1 MLLKRLRV
9 TSGKFIGVY
18 PSNKIPL
25 VLERQKRLRRYPHCM
40 VLNTDKEGTRG
51 EHWVACYVPSA
62 TQIEYFDSLGAAS
75 NPDLS
80 AYLNNSPL
88 RTGGLASQM
97 VCAYTGSP
105 RIKGRLKV
113 EKVPHCFFRCENKRM
128 SSFFYFLLIAFI
140 VIFFHVLHLSSGEWI
155 NVELSVD
162 PPNFFDRSFRTIS
175 KTSPAQHWFG
185 YNRDTA
191 CHVELERNINRLYTN
206 PDTWNIAL
214 TDVDN
219 LMSLGRTTIE
229 IPAYGRILFDHIAA
243 RLYIVDKS
251 ERRINE
257 LLIADLERWWTLN
270 NTDDALNT
278 TSAHVLRSN
287 FVGFLPEQ
295 KTDYFVAAD
304 HVYMIWRRRV
314 YKFRIGHYFNDPS
327 SQLQFLTNSSDIR
340 FNFLLFEAGVE
351 KLGED
356 GDRRNSRSAIV
367 VPALSSNGIE
377 RLLLA
382 LTYLFDLVVILLAI
396 CAFRHFRRL
405 GSDGGPARNGDDS
418 MELNEYDLFHS
429 LSFQN
434 NNNWGGAY
442 GVPAAYNPT
451 NTTPS
456 HQLRSCRCFM
466 QKAIKHF
473 QQELA
478 LDSVEAL
485 YAYFKEEILSAP
497 DEYYPNPLCVYNCV
511 HISNDDHPD
520 LLVLVEG
527 TLDLIAGLE
536 LFSTCYPKTETGRIE
551 WSEPLYVELKDMKI
565 CPGESP
571 RCRCAQPNN
580 SNNLLHNRLL
590 IVDELDLWLMDNQYH
605 PGASSK
611 KKTREAP
618 TA

>member
-1 MLLKRLRV
+1 
-9 TSGKFIGVY
+9 
-18 PSNKIPL
+18 
-25 VLERQKRLRRYPHCM
+25 
-40 VLNTDKEGTRG
+40 
-51 EHWVACYVPSA
+51 
-62 TQIEYFDSLGAAS
+62 
-75 NPDLS
+75 
-80 AYLNNSPL
+80 
-88 RTGGLASQM
+88 
-97 VCAYTGSP
+97 
-105 RIKGRLKV
+105 
-113 EKVPHCFFRCENKRM
+113 M
-128 SSFFYFLLIAFI
+128 SSLFYFLLIAFI

-206 PDTWNIAL
+206 PNTWNIAL

-229 IPAYGRILFDHIAA
+229 IPSTALPWACFGHGGHSFVIFNLQNDAGEVTVLRGHQQKIARQLSAYGRILFDHIAA

-295 KTDYFVAAD
+295 KTDYFIAAD

-340 FNFLLFEAGVE
+340 FNFLLFEAGAE

-367 VPALSSNGIE
+367 VPAVSSNGIE
-377 RLLLA
+377 HLLLA

-405 GSDGGPARNGDDS
+405 GSDGGSARNGHDA

-429 LSFQN
+429 LSFQDN
-434 NNNWGGAY
+434 NNGGGAY

-456 HQLRSCRCFM
+456 HQLRSC
-466 QKAIKHF
+466 ATI
-473 QQELA
+473 
-478 LDSVEAL
+478 
-485 YAYFKEEILSAP
+485 
-497 DEYYPNPLCVYNCV
+497 
-511 HISNDDHPD
+511 
-520 LLVLVEG
+520 
-527 TLDLIAGLE
+527 
-536 LFSTCYPKTETGRIE
+536 
-551 WSEPLYVELKDMKI
+551 
-565 CPGESP
+565 
-571 RCRCAQPNN
+571 
-580 SNNLLHNRLL
+580 
-590 IVDELDLWLMDNQYH
+590 
-605 PGASSK
+605 
-611 KKTREAP
+611 
-618 TA
+618 